1 MFTIFKRSWYHL
13 MLGFLSGCCAAC
25 ASVCGKFAFGDIELF
40 RNYTAFTFLGNI
52 FDGVIVTIAIRVSMF
67 SLLLIFNMTMWTLF
81 TKALAYS
88 VSTIEVTVCNTAAN
102 FFVSAWLG
110 VILFG
115 ERLSLTWWLGSCF
128 IIAGLSLIHSSSRT
142 QYDVKDSKE

>member
-25 ASVCGKFAFGDIELF
+25 AS
-40 RNYTAFTFLGNI
+40 
-52 FDGVIVTIAIRVSMF
+52 IAIRVSMF

-142 QYDVKDSKE
+142 QYDVKDSKVS